1 VRSPLEL
8 PLYLGLGLLAS
19 LMSWALV
26 SLLAAG
32 RSEALQSRLNKL
44 PAGVPTAI
52 GGALVGLIAL
62 LFPQVLGVGY
72 DTIEALLG
80 SNGGVPLATLVALL
94 GVKLL
99 ATGISNATG
108 FVGGGFAPSLFLGAV
123 LGNCYG
129 QLLGESGLHLPVAEP
144 PAYAMVGMA
153 AVLAG
158 SARAPLTAL
167 LLLFELTHDIR
178 IVLPLMAAAGL
189 SAALVERWQGLA
201 DPGLLGPD
209 LLEEKRRRQLTG
221 LSVRDAY
228 EPEAPLVLPAALP
241 AHEALGQLVES
252 HGHCLVVADGPWV
265 LGLVTLPDL
274 QRALSSYQAAG
285 TDQNPTAQ
293 NPTAQEPTAI
303 PTLKSCRR
311 GDLVWLPETAHLA
324 QLEDQLTPNG
334 LRQVPIFA
342 LPAGVAGAL
351 PHGLPS
357 GGLPLSSLRGVA
369 SRDGL
374 SRALAKHLTKGG
386 ASEKPVGEEP
396 RVEEE
401 PRDEEET
408 EDSNKSLGLGS

>member
-1 VRSPLEL
+1 
-8 PLYLGLGLLAS
+8 
-19 LMSWALV
+19 M
-26 SLLAAG
+26 
-32 RSEALQSRLNKL
+32 
-44 PAGVPTAI
+44 
-52 GGALVGLIAL
+52 
-62 LFPQVLGVGY
+62 
-72 DTIEALLG
+72 G

-228 EPEAPLVLPAALP
+228 EQEAPLVLPAALP
-241 AHEALGQLVES
+241 AQEALGRLVES

-265 LGLVTLPDL
+265 VGLVTLPDL
-274 QRALSSYQAAG
+274 QRALSAYQAAG
-285 TDQNPTAQ
+285 PD
-293 NPTAQEPTAI
+293 QEPTAI
-303 PTLKSCRR
+303 PTVKSCRR

-324 QLEDQLTPNG
+324 QLEDQLSPNG

-342 LPAGVAGAL
+342 VPAGVAGAL

-357 GGLPLSSLRGVA
+357 GGLPLSALRGLA

-374 SRALAKHLTKGG
+374 SRALAKHLTQGG
-386 ASEKPVGEEP
+386 GSQKPDGEEP
-396 RVEEE
+396 RDQEE
-401 PRDEEET
+401 P
-408 EDSNKSLGLGS
+408 EDLVS

>member
-1 VRSPLEL
+1 
-8 PLYLGLGLLAS
+8 
-19 LMSWALV
+19 
-26 SLLAAG
+26 
-32 RSEALQSRLNKL
+32 
-44 PAGVPTAI
+44 
-52 GGALVGLIAL
+52 
-62 LFPQVLGVGY
+62 
-72 DTIEALLG
+72 
-80 SNGGVPLATLVALL
+80 
-94 GVKLL
+94 
-99 ATGISNATG
+99 
-108 FVGGGFAPSLFLGAV
+108 V

-285 TDQNPTAQ
+285 TNQNPTAQ

-374 SRALAKHLTKGG
+374 SRALAKHLTKGS
-386 ASEKPVGEEP
+386 ASVKPVGEP

-408 EDSNKSLGLGS
+408 EDSNKSLGLSS

>member
-1 VRSPLEL
+1 
-8 PLYLGLGLLAS
+8 
-19 LMSWALV
+19 
-26 SLLAAG
+26 
-32 RSEALQSRLNKL
+32 
-44 PAGVPTAI
+44 
-52 GGALVGLIAL
+52 
-62 LFPQVLGVGY
+62 
-72 DTIEALLG
+72 
-80 SNGGVPLATLVALL
+80 
-94 GVKLL
+94 
-99 ATGISNATG
+99 
-108 FVGGGFAPSLFLGAV
+108 
-123 LGNCYG
+123 
-129 QLLGESGLHLPVAEP
+129 
-144 PAYAMVGMA
+144 MA

-228 EPEAPLVLPAALP
+228 EQEAPLVLPAALP
-241 AHEALGQLVES
+241 AQEALGQLVES

-274 QRALSSYQAAG
+274 QRALSAYQAAG
-285 TDQNPTAQ
+285 LDQKPTG
-293 NPTAQEPTAI
+293 QEPTAI
-303 PTLKSCRR
+303 PTLQACRR

-324 QLEDQLTPNG
+324 QLEDQLSPNG

-342 LPAGVAGAL
+342 VPAGVAGAL

-357 GGLPLSSLRGVA
+357 GGLPLSALRGLA

-374 SRALAKHLTKGG
+374 SRALAKHLTQAGPSLKL
-386 ASEKPVGEEP
+386 VGEEP
-396 RVEEE
+396 R
-401 PRDEEET
+401 DEDQPKVLE
-408 EDSNKSLGLGS
+408 S